1 MPNLYQL
8 ATSAVDA
15 YESQKVKSIF
25 APLAKATVSKVH
37 ITDGDRVLD
46 VACGTGIMARS
57 IRGRFGPT
65 IPISGVDLNDTMIA
79 KACTLTRDLPGHF
92 DWHVSDATN
101 IPASSSFFS
110 HVFCQQGLQYF
121 PDDLAALSEMRRV
134 LSDDGT
140 LILTVWASAN
150 EYFLAQ
156 SAAMSKYVSVEA
168 GEKALAPFSYPAAR
182 RVPELL
188 GELGF
193 KTITVETLS
202 IDRVIMDAE
211 EHGIRED
218 ILGSPLGPMVD
229 TMGPAVMEK
238 VVWDI
243 LSACAGCLRNANLV
257 VPQYS
262 TLIMASDYQ

>member
-1 MPNLYQL
+1 MPNRYQL

-15 YESQKVKSIF
+15 YETQKVKSIF
-25 APLAKATVSKVH
+25 APLAKATLSKVQ
-37 ITDGDRVLD
+37 IADGGRVLD

-57 IRGRFGPT
+57 IRECFGPA
-65 IPISGVDLNDTMIA
+65 IPISGVDLNDMMIA
-79 KACTLTRDLPGHF
+79 KARTLTRDLPGHF
-92 DWHVSDATN
+92 DWHVSDATD
-101 IPASSSFFS
+101 IPVPSSLFS

-121 PDDLAALSEMRRV
+121 PDDLSALSEMRRV

-140 LILTVWASAN
+140 LILTVWAPAN

-156 SAAMSKYVSVEA
+156 SAAMSKYVSIEA
-168 GEKALAPFSYPAAR
+168 CEKALAPFSYPGAD

-188 GELGF
+188 EQLGF
-193 KTITVETLS
+193 KNVTIETVS
-202 IDRVIMDAE
+202 IERVIMDA

-229 TMGPAVMEK
+229 TMRPAVMEE
-238 VVWDI
+238 VIRDI
-243 LSACAGCLRNANLV
+243 LFACAGCLQNGNLV
-257 VPQYS
+257 VPQHS